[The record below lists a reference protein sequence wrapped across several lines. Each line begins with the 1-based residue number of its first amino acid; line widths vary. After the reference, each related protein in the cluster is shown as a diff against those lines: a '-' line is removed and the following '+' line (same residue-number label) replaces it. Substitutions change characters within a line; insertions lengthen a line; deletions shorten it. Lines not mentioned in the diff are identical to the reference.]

1 VLTGTLI
8 GIPLFT
14 KFLEMGD
21 FMILAVTFLD
31 KIVANVIFG
40 LAKTVTILY
49 VGNFIRIR
57 CDYSIPCV
65 SF

>member
-1 VLTGTLI
+1 VLAGTLI

-57 CDYSIPCV
+57 CDYSIPRV

>member
-1 VLTGTLI
+1 
-8 GIPLFT
+8 
-14 KFLEMGD
+14 
-21 FMILAVTFLD
+21 MILAVTFLD